1 MYYTNST
8 YREDVWYLTMDIK
21 LIALDMDG
29 TLVNHEGE
37 VSPENERAIQQAKEK
52 GIHVLLSTGRS
63 LTRARDISD
72 QLGRSSYLVTVNGG
86 EIYDHDYQLV
96 DSTPLDTELV
106 KHLWKLKQ
114 EHDVYFWSTTKQG
127 LFNSR
132 NPFDQEI
139 DAYNWLKF
147 GYDIKDDEVRQ
158 VILDEL
164 MKNEALEIT
173 NSSPTNIEINPAGV
187 NKAAALVKVCKWLDL
202 SMDQVMA
209 VGDSMNDI
217 AMIREAGLGV
227 AMGNAQ
233 EEVKQAANWVTGI
246 NTDHGVAQA
255 IDRIL
260 TS

>member
-1 MYYTNST
+1 M
-8 YREDVWYLTMDIK
+8 MDIK

-37 VSPENERAIQQAKEK
+37 VSPENEQAIQRAKEK
-52 GIHVLLSTGRS
+52 GIHVVLSTGRS
-63 LTRARDISD
+63 LFTCRDISD
-72 QLGRSSYLVTVNGG
+72 ELGRSLYLVTVNGG
-86 EIYDHDYQLV
+86 EIYDHEYNLV
-96 DSTPLDTELV
+96 DRIPLDIDLV
-106 KHLWKLKQ
+106 KQLWALKE
-114 EHDVYFWSTTKQG
+114 EHDVYFWSSTSQG

-132 NPFDQEI
+132 KPFDQEI
-139 DAYNWLKF
+139 ESYNWLKF
-147 GYDIKDDEVRQ
+147 GFDIQDDDVRK
-158 VILDEL
+158 VMMDEL

-217 AMIREAGLGV
+217 AMIREAGFGV

-233 EEVKQAANWVTGI
+233 EAVKEAADWVTGI

-255 IDRIL
+255 IDKVL
-260 TS
+260 KEKN

>member
-1 MYYTNST
+1 
-8 YREDVWYLTMDIK
+8 MDIK

-37 VSPENERAIQQAKEK
+37 VSPENEQAIQRAKEK
-52 GIHVLLSTGRS
+52 GIHVVLSTGRS
-63 LTRARDISD
+63 LFTCRDISD
-72 QLGRSSYLVTVNGG
+72 ELGRSSYLVTVNGG
-86 EIYDHDYQLV
+86 EIYDHEYNLV
-96 DSTPLDTELV
+96 DSIPLDTELV
-106 KHLWKLKQ
+106 KQLWTLKK
-114 EHDVYFWSTTKQG
+114 EHDVYFWSTSSQG

-132 NPFDQEI
+132 KPFEKDIES
-139 DAYNWLKF
+139 YNWLKF
-147 GYDIKDDEVRQ
+147 GFDIQDDDVRK
-158 VILDEL
+158 VMMDEL

-217 AMIREAGLGV
+217 AMIREAGFGV

-233 EEVKQAANWVTGI
+233 DAVKEAADWVTGI

-255 IDRIL
+255 IDKVL
-260 TS
+260 KEME